1 MRHRKNNPWQVIM
14 AYMIMVLC
22 SVFSINLPGENGD
35 KWVSVGSAGS
45 HSKEGTPGLQVV
57 RSDQGNL
64 SIVMRTDG
72 FFSSERKEND
82 RVYTALR
89 LGKYN
94 SDMKPGSPYLPAVR
108 QYIYI
113 PAGKTAR
120 LNVNPGP
127 PVTFQNYT
135 LYPVQQPGSG
145 LKNNVERP
153 FYYDEAVYAADR
165 LFPTEMVS
173 LGETES
179 VRGHQ
184 IALLHICPFQYNP
197 VRKVLS
203 VYPDMEVE
211 VTFVGENRAVSSRLR
226 SSSFDSFIRGIVLNP
241 GAAGKNEPAAIGG
254 DSEGADFLIIT
265 APEFLA
271 AANALHDHKE
281 SLGIATVVKT
291 TNDTGITST
300 AIKNYIQ
307 DAYDNWSPAPSY
319 VLLLGD
325 VVYIPVH
332 YRTADPSSYGDYPI
346 GTDLYYACVD
356 GTDYQ
361 PDIFLGRISVDTLSQ
376 AQTVV
381 QKIISYESNPP
392 ALATF
397 YANAAVIACY
407 KDYYEDGYEDGRNV
421 KTAEEIRDFL
431 SIQGYNV
438 ERIYTNEYNWSVP
451 THFNNDYYGNGE
463 PLPPDLLISNGFAWD
478 GDTGNISSAFYSGV
492 SLMIFQGEGDE
503 WGWQYPMFN
512 KDNISTLDNSGLL
525 PVVLSNSSENG
536 YFDAETDDLYNSFD
550 SFCEILLRKPN
561 GGAVAVV
568 GPSRTCY
575 DGYKDFMNEGFIDSV
590 WPDTLPAVPNPDGAT
605 PRLGPMLNHGKIAMD
620 ILWGDPR
627 GFRKAE
633 YEMVHL
639 FGDPTMVMWTQQ
651 PGSTGTQTIKIQS
664 DPGYGIPITVS
675 QSDINGNRDGTTFFT
690 RTFSTGAVVTFTAPA
705 TFYGSSFVKWMV
717 DGTIVEN
724 TSIELTMDRYHHAI
738 VYYSDEKTLNVKS
751 YPVNGVPITVT
762 PDDNTGSGNGNTNFS
777 RYYNTGVEVTL
788 TAPAG
793 YNGRNFVRWRVDGV
807 DGVPDENRTIHV
819 AMDAGHTVSAE
830 YAILSSDKKILI
842 IDKNLAGSGQ
852 KIKTAVEANGFAA
865 EYASFITPTEISPS
879 LYPAVFIAGGSLTTS
894 ECVQFT
900 KYLDSGGNLYIENI
914 SYLNGY
920 FYVFLKSRFGIED
933 AWSSWETTR
942 LTGMSGTFTAGF
954 DFTFPAETFWAS
966 ELIWAEDVTGSFVIW
981 DYMQYSWTVHT
992 GVARDANTFKTI
1004 GVGFNFGDLPQNNRT
1019 AVMKKYLDF
1028 FIPQSPV
1035 VRTIQIT
1042 SPNGGENLAL
1052 GAVHTVAWNAANIS
1066 GPLKIS
1072 LWKDGLPLGVIAD
1085 QIDPGREQCKWRVG
1099 NYAGGT
1105 ASPGAGY
1112 TIKIEEIKSGVCDL
1126 SNAAFTISAEPS
1138 LHVTS
1143 PNGGENLT
1151 SGATHTIAWNSSNV
1165 SGTLKITLWKNG
1177 TQVGVVADGL
1187 NPSPGTYS
1195 WTVGNYSGGT
1205 ASPGAGFKIKIEENG
1220 SAVSDM
1226 SDGPF
1231 TILPIP
1237 TITVTC
1243 PNGDETLLTGTILPI
1258 TWNAAN
1264 VTGAL
1269 KITLWKDGALVG
1281 IIALGIDSSQRQF
1294 SWTVGAYEGGVA
1306 SPGGGYKVKIE
1317 ENKTGVS
1324 DESDLAFIIA
1334 EAPALTVTSPNG
1346 GENLKLGT
1354 THNITWKSSNIS
1366 GTLKITLLKNGSLVG
1381 VIADNINPG
1390 DTSYPWTVGDYVGG
1404 KAYEGTD
1411 YKVKIEENG
1420 SSAVD
1425 SSDKSFTLSG
1435 IAITVVSPNG
1445 DENLT
1450 IGKTHLITW
1459 TASGVK
1465 GSLKISLW
1473 KNDAQVGVIAGKVDQ
1488 SRNSF
1493 SWTVGNYAGGTATAG
1508 AGYEVKIEDDGT
1520 SFSDMSDNPF
1530 TLSDPPSITVTSP
1543 NGSEN
1548 LITGT
1553 THLITWNSVNI
1564 SGTMTITLWNGNS
1577 QVQVIADNI
1586 NPAVTSYLWTVDDYP
1601 GVNFKVKIEENGAAI
1616 SDISDESFTI
1626 SYPHAITS
1634 ISIYSSPMGNN
1645 FFLEKTYEI
1654 YWGSTNINRPL
1665 KITLW
1670 KDGALVGTIVDYLDP
1685 EIYSYSW
1692 KMGVYIGGAAGPGT
1706 GYKVKVEEHDTG
1718 VSAIMSTPFT
1728 ILPIP
1733 TIRVTS
1739 PVGGEVLT
1747 KGTTFNI
1754 TWKASNVPWTLNITL
1769 YKNNDYEGTI
1779 ASDIDPGVTSYQWT
1793 VGNTDY
1799 GSAPEGS
1806 GYQVEVSLDRTN
1818 FSGRSSPYFAI
1829 YYPPSLTITS
1839 PNGGEKWGL
1848 NDVKNISWGVI
1859 KVSGTLKFTLWK
1871 DNLLVGVIA
1880 DGVNPTDDTY
1890 AWPVGSYIGGKV
1902 SPGTGYQIK
1911 IEENGSALSDMSDV
1925 PFEITP
1931 AHTIR
1936 VIYPNGGENFQ
1947 VGTTHTITWTSTN
1960 VTHYLNI
1967 YLWRD
1972 GSEWTFID
1980 SVDAETTSYQW
1991 FVDGEV
1997 GEGYKIKI
2005 EESQTAYSDMS
2016 DNWFTISGPYSLRVT
2031 SPNGGEQWAKNTV
2044 KQITWTSTGLYG
2056 PVSIYITREGDYDK
2070 HITDVADVTTGYYN
2084 WTVGSIYNGGST
2096 VPAGT
2101 GYKIKIETNQAPYI
2115 YDKSNEPF
2123 TITDN

>member
-1 MRHRKNNPWQVIM
+1 MV
-14 AYMIMVLC
+14 YMIMVLC
-22 SVFSINLPGENGD
+22 GVFSLNLPGESGD
-35 KWVSVGSAGS
+35 KWVSVSSAGS

-64 SIVMRTDG
+64 SMVMRTDG
-72 FFSSERKEND
+72 FFSSERTENG
-82 RVYTALR
+82 RVYTTLQM
-89 LGKYN
+89 GKYN

-120 LNVNPGP
+120 LKVNPGP
-127 PVTFQNYT
+127 PVTFHNYT
-135 LYPVQQPGSG
+135 IYPVQQPDSD
-145 LKNNVERP
+145 LKIGVEP
-153 FYYDEAVYAADR
+153 SFYYDDAVYNADR
-165 LFPTEMVS
+165 LFPSELVS

-184 IALLHICPFQYNP
+184 IALLHICPFHYNP
-197 VRKVLS
+197 ARKVLY
-203 VYPDMEVE
+203 VYPDMEVQ
-211 VTFVGENRAVSSRLR
+211 VTFTGENRAVSSRLR
-226 SSSFDSFIRGIVLNP
+226 SSPFDSFIRGIVLNP
-241 GAAGKNEPAAIGG
+241 GAAGKKEPAAIST

-281 SLGIATVVKT
+281 SLGIDTVVKT
-291 TNDTGITST
+291 TIDTGITSP

-307 DAYDNWSPAPSY
+307 DAYDNWSPATSY

-332 YRTADPSSYGDYPI
+332 YRTLDPANTYYTI

-356 GTDYQ
+356 GQDYQ
-361 PDIFLGRISVDTLSQ
+361 PDIFLGRISVDTLSE

-381 QKIISYESNPP
+381 QKIINYENNPP
-392 ALATF
+392 SLATF
-397 YANAAVIACY
+397 YANAAVVAY
-407 KDYYEDGYEDGRNV
+407 FKDYYEDGFEDNRNV

-431 SIQGYNV
+431 ATRGYNV
-438 ERIYTNEYNWSVP
+438 ERIYLGDTYWSNP
-451 THFNNDYYGNGE
+451 SYYNNDYYGNGG
-463 PLPPDLLISNGFAWD
+463 PLPPDLLFSNGFSWD
-478 GDTGNISSAFYSGV
+478 GDTGKIISAFNSGV
-492 SLMIFQGEGDE
+492 SLMIFRGDAE
-503 WGWQYPMFN
+503 ELGWRNPEFSEN
-512 KDNISTLDNSGLL
+512 DIATLNNGGLL
-525 PVVLSNSSENG
+525 PVVFSNSSESG
-536 YFDAETDDLYNSFD
+536 YFDAETDDHYNSFD
-550 SFCEILLRKPN
+550 SFCEILLRKAN
-561 GGAVAVV
+561 GGAAAVI
-568 GPSRTCY
+568 GPSRSDY
-575 DGYKDFMNEGFIDSV
+575 DGYKDFMDEGFIDSV
-590 WPDTLPAVPNPDGAT
+590 WPDFLPAVPNPDGAS

-639 FGDPTMVMWTQQ
+639 FGDPTMALWTQQ
-651 PGSTGTQTIKIQS
+651 PGSIGTQTVKIQS
-664 DPGYGIPITVS
+664 DPGFGIPISVS
-675 QSDINGNRDGTTFFT
+675 QKDINGNGDGATFFT
-690 RTFSTGAVVTFTAPA
+690 RTYPTGTAVTVTAPA
-705 TFYGSSFVKWMV
+705 TFYGGSFVKWMV
-717 DGTIVEN
+717 AGVIVEN
-724 TSIELTMDRYHHAI
+724 TSIELTMDRYHQAI

-751 YPVNGVPITVT
+751 FPVNGVPITVT

-788 TAPAG
+788 TAPVG
-793 YNGRNFVRWRVDGV
+793 FSGRYFVRWRVDGV
-807 DGVPDENRTIHV
+807 DGVPDANRTIHV

-830 YAILSSDKKILI
+830 FTILSVDKKVLI
-842 IDKNLAGSGQ
+842 IDKDLTTTNGQ
-852 KIKTAVEANGFAA
+852 KIKTAIEANGFNT
-865 EYASFITPTEISPS
+865 EYSPFFTPPEISFQ
-879 LYPAVFIAGGSLTTS
+879 LYPAVFVTGGSLTLA
-894 ECVQFT
+894 ECARFT
-900 KYLDSGGNLYIENI
+900 KYLDSGGNLYIENL
-914 SYLNGY
+914 SYPNSY
-920 FYVFLKSRFGIED
+920 FQEFLKSRFGIED
-933 AWSSWETTR
+933 AWGSSDITR
-942 LTGMSGTFTAGF
+942 LTGMPGTFTDGF
-954 DFTFPAETFWAS
+954 DFTFPVDTFYTARLDWVD
-966 ELIWAEDVTGSFVIW
+966 EVTGTLVIW
-981 DYMQYSWTVHT
+981 DSLLYSYTYHA

-1004 GVGFNFGDLPQNNRT
+1004 GVGFNFGDIPQNNRT

-1052 GAVHTVAWNAANIS
+1052 GAVHAVGWNAANIS
-1066 GPLKIS
+1066 SPLKIS
-1072 LWKDGLPLGVIAD
+1072 LWKDGLPVGVIAD
-1085 QIDPGREQCKWRVG
+1085 QIDPGRSQYKWKVG

-1112 TIKIEEIKSGVCDL
+1112 AIKVEEMGTGICDL
-1126 SNAAFTISAEPS
+1126 SNAAFTISAAPS

-1151 SGATHTIAWNSSNV
+1151 SGAAHTITWNSSNV

-1187 NPSPGTYS
+1187 NPSPGTYP

-1237 TITVTC
+1237 TITVAC
-1243 PNGDETLLTGTILPI
+1243 PNDDESLLTGTILPI

-1281 IIALGIDSSQRQF
+1281 IIAHGIDSFKRQYA
-1294 SWTVGAYEGGVA
+1294 WTVGVYEGGVA
-1306 SPGGGYKVKIE
+1306 PPGGGYKVKIE
-1317 ENKTGVS
+1317 ETKTGVS
-1324 DESDLAFIIA
+1324 DDSDQAFSIA
-1334 EAPALTVTSPNG
+1334 GPPSLIVTSPNG
-1346 GENLKLGT
+1346 GDNLSLGA
-1354 THNITWKSSNIS
+1354 THNITWESSNIS
-1366 GTLKITLLKNGSLVG
+1366 GTLKISLLKNGSLVG

-1390 DTSYPWTVGDYVGG
+1390 DTSYAWTVGNYSGG
-1404 KAYEGTD
+1404 KAYADTG

-1425 SSDKSFTLSG
+1425 SSDKPFTISDES
-1435 IAITVVSPNG
+1435 ITVVSPNG

-1493 SWTVGNYAGGTATAG
+1493 LWTVGNYAGGTAPAG
-1508 AGYEVKIEDDGT
+1508 TGYEVKIEDEAT
-1520 SFSDMSDNPF
+1520 SCSDISNDFF

-1543 NGSEN
+1543 NGDEN
-1548 LITGT
+1548 LINGS

-1564 SGTMTITLWNGNS
+1564 SGTLKITLWGHDS
-1577 QVQVIADNI
+1577 FYVVIADNI
-1586 NPAVTSYLWTVDDYP
+1586 NPAVTSYPWTVNSFFGD
-1601 GVNFKVKIEENGAAI
+1601 VFKIKIEENGTTV
-1616 SDISDESFTI
+1616 SDMSDGGFTI
-1626 SYPHAITS
+1626 SYAPLISSIAIFD
-1634 ISIYSSPMGNN
+1634 SPVYNN
-1645 FFLEKTYEI
+1645 FFLGQTYEI
-1654 YWGSTNINRPL
+1654 YWSSNNIKRPV

-1670 KDGALVGTIVDYLDP
+1670 KDGVSVGTIADYLDP
-1685 EIYSYSW
+1685 KVHSYYW
-1692 KMGVYIGGAAGPGT
+1692 KMGDYVGGTAGPGT
-1706 GYKVKVEEHDTG
+1706 GYKVKIEEHDTG
-1718 VSAIMSTPFT
+1718 VSGIIDDPFT

-1733 TIRVTS
+1733 AIIVTS

-1754 TWKASNVPWTLNITL
+1754 TWKASNVPWTLNIRL
-1769 YKNNDYEGTI
+1769 LKNNEFRGTI
-1779 ASDIDPGVTSYQWT
+1779 ASYIGPGVTSYQWT
-1793 VGNTDY
+1793 VGNSSY
-1799 GSAPEGS
+1799 GFAPEGS
-1806 GYQVEVSLDRTN
+1806 GYQVEVGVDDTN
-1818 FSGRSSPYFAI
+1818 FSGKSNPYFAI
-1829 YYPPSLTITS
+1829 YYPPSITITS
-1839 PNGGEKWGL
+1839 PNGGEGWGL
-1848 NDVKNISWGVI
+1848 DDVKDISWGVM
-1859 KVSGTLKFTLWK
+1859 KVSGTLKFTLWQ
-1871 DNLLVGVIA
+1871 DSVLVGVIA
-1880 DGVNPTDDTY
+1880 DGVNPTADNY
-1890 AWPVGSYIGGKV
+1890 SWSVGSYIGGKV
-1902 SPGTGYQIK
+1902 SPGAGYRIK
-1911 IEENGSALSDMSDV
+1911 IEENGSTVSDMSNA

-1936 VIYPNGGENFQ
+1936 VISPNGGENFQ
-1947 VGTTHTITWTSTN
+1947 VGTTQTITWTSAN
-1960 VTHYLNI
+1960 VTNHLYI

-1972 GSEWTFID
+1972 DSEWTSID
-1980 SVDAETTSYQW
+1980 YVDPEETSYQW
-1991 FVDGEV
+1991 FVDEEV

-2005 EESQTAYSDMS
+2005 EEEGTAYSDLS
-2016 DNWFTISGPYSLRVT
+2016 DNWFTITGAYSLRVT
-2031 SPNGGEQWAKNTV
+2031 SPNGGELWAKNTV

-2056 PVSIYITREGDYDK
+2056 PVRIYLTKEGESDEYITQ
-2070 HITDVADVTTGYYN
+2070 VADVAAGYYN
-2084 WTVGSIYNGGST
+2084 WTVGSQYYGAGS
-2096 VPAGT
+2096 
-2101 GYKIKIETNQAPYI
+2101 GYKIKIETNVSPYI
-2115 YDKSNEPF
+2115 YDKSNNPF